1 MHPRGNLQKSWE
13 IDVTRNEERH
23 ASPVWVSPHSGKI
36 DEHGGPP
43 PNWPD
48 PAISKEGR
56 QMKLS
61 KGWPSLAAVLAG
73 LALVA
78 AGCGGDDESS
88 GGSTAGGET
97 GGAAAAEQVITVN
110 WGTEPPSLDPGLATD
125 TTSSNIL
132 LNIMDP
138 LITLDDDLNPVD
150 HAAESHSESEDGKTV
165 TFTLRDDL
173 KWTNGD
179 PVTAEDFE
187 WSWKRTISPE
197 LGADYAYQFFGI
209 VGASDYNAC
218 DAKKDDCA
226 ALQEKVGI
234 NATDDKT
241 LEVKLTSAQPW
252 FIQQVAHHSF
262 LAVNRKAVEQYG
274 EKWTEAA
281 NIVTNGPFKLAS
293 WQHNSRIDLAKWD
306 QWRNADDVTLTRVNG
321 RMISDGTTAQ
331 QAFEAGELDV
341 NNQGPPPEEIA
352 RIKSEPYYQQYP
364 GLGTYV
370 YGFNVKNITDVN
382 QRRAMSLAINRREII
397 DNIAQADQL
406 PATGWTP
413 EGMPG
418 FDTINP
424 DSPWLPENGD
434 IEQAKTLM
442 DQVQNPKKDVNI
454 LLNDSPGHREIA
466 VAIQSYWKELGIN
479 STIKQQEWAQFLEFI
494 GPPPD
499 KSVDAYRYGWI
510 GDYVDAMNFLELWTC
525 DSGNNSTNYCDPE
538 YDKLVDEARKTP
550 DNDARYDLYAQ
561 MEEKLLGEEGAV
573 PMSPIYFYTYI
584 ASEDPSVKDT
594 FNQNLLTQIDLTK
607 VVVKES

>member
-1 MHPRGNLQKSWE
+1 
-13 IDVTRNEERH
+13 
-23 ASPVWVSPHSGKI
+23 VSKAWH
-36 DEHGGPP
+36 
-43 PNWPD
+43 W
-48 PAISKEGR
+48 
-56 QMKLS
+56 
-61 KGWPSLAAVLAG
+61 LAAILAA
-73 LALVA
+73 LVLVA
-78 AGCGGDDESS
+78 AGCGGDDDEGS
-88 GGSTAGGET
+88 GATGTGEE
-97 GGAAAAEQVITVN
+97 GAAAAEQVITVN

-138 LITLDDDLNPVD
+138 LITLDEDLNPVD
-150 HAAESHSESEDGKTV
+150 HAAESHEVSEDGKTV

-209 VGASDYNAC
+209 VGAADYNGC
-218 DAKKDDCA
+218 DPKKDDCN
-226 ALQEKVGI
+226 ALADKVGV
-234 NATDDKT
+234 NATDEKT
-241 LEVKLTSAQPW
+241 LEVQLTSPQPW

-262 LAVNRKAVEQYG
+262 LAVPRKAVEQFG

-281 NIVTNGPFKLAS
+281 NIVTNGPFQLDA
-293 WQHNSRIDLAKWD
+293 WQHNSRIDLVKWD
-306 QWRNADDVTLTRVNG
+306 EWRNADDVTLTRVNG

-331 QAFEAGELDV
+331 QAFEAGELTV
-341 NNQGPPPEEIA
+341 NNQSPPTEEIA
-352 RIKSEPYYQQYP
+352 RVKEEDYYQQYP
-364 GLGTYV
+364 GLGTYT

-382 QRRAMSLAINRREII
+382 QRRAMALAINRREII

-406 PATGWTP
+406 PAKGWTP

-418 FDTINP
+418 YDVINP

-434 IEQAKTLM
+434 LEQAKTLM
-442 DQVQNPKKDVNI
+442 DQAQNPKKNI
-454 LLNDSPGHREIA
+454 TLLLNDSPGHREIA
-466 VAIQSYWKELGIN
+466 VAIQSYWKELGITT
-479 STIKQQEWAQFLEFI
+479 TIKQQEWAQFLEFI

-499 KSVDAYRYGWI
+499 KSVDVYRYGWI

-538 YDKLVDEARKTP
+538 YDKLVDEARQTP
-550 DNDARYDLYAQ
+550 DNDARYELYAQ
-561 MEEKLLGEEGAV
+561 MEDKLLGEEGAV
-573 PMSPIYFYTYI
+573 PLAPIYFYTYI